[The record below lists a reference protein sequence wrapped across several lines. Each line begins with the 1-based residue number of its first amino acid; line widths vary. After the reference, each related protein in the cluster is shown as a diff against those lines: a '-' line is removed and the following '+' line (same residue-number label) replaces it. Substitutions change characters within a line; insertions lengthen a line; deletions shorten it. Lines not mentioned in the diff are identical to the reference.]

1 MRNSISN
8 LKSEIKQMTVDNG
21 KLKKEIFNKNEIVIL
36 F

>member
-8 LKSEIKQMTVDNG
+8 LKSEIKQMTLDNG
-21 KLKKEIFNKNEIVIL
+21 NLKNEIFNKNEIVIL